1 MAGINEF
8 IRENTSWFNKLIRNY
23 PKIKN
28 TKEFKK
34 GHSTHSENI
43 TFKVNKL
50 NLVIITLINLILF
63 LSTLL
68 LSEKCIYHFEVK
80 HIIGLAISVFLFLI
94 IFRKLITHLKNIFQ
108 IKLDEK
114 YLEINEIKYPWSEI
128 KETYL
133 VYEHQNKKTILH
145 LIIEKKKNEF
155 ENFNLLNF
163 KLNDDYFCSQI
174 EYFKNEKSVI

>member
-1 MAGINEF
+1 MTEVNEF
-8 IRENTSWFNKLIRNY
+8 IRENISWFNKLIRNY

-34 GHSTHSENI
+34 GHFTHSENI

-80 HIIGLAISVFLFLI
+80 YIIGLAISLFLFLI

-108 IKLDEK
+108 IKLDKK
-114 YLEINEIKYPWSEI
+114 YLEINKIKYPWSEI

-133 VYEHQNKKTILH
+133 VYELQNRTTILQ
-145 LIIEKKKNEF
+145 LIIEKKNNEF
-155 ENFNLLNF
+155 EKFNLLNF
-163 KLNDDYFCSQI
+163 KLNDDYFCNQI

>member
-23 PKIKN
+23 SKIKN
-28 TKEFKK
+28 TKEIKK
-34 GHSTHSENI
+34 GYSNHSENI

-50 NLVIITLINLILF
+50 NLIIITLINLMLF

-68 LSEKCIYHFEVK
+68 LLEKCIYHFEVK
-80 HIIGLAISVFLFLI
+80 HIIGLSISLFLFLI

-114 YLEINEIKYPWSEI
+114 YIEINEIKYSWSEI

-133 VYEHQNKKTILH
+133 VYEHQNRRTILQ
-145 LIIEKKKNEF
+145 LIIEKKNNEF
-155 ENFNLLNF
+155 EKFNLLNF
-163 KLNDDYFCSQI
+163 RLNDEYFCSQI
-174 EYFKNEKSVI
+174 EYFKNEKSVF